1 MAKRLLTIV
10 LTTFALFVGQ
20 QIFSGCETASADDPE
35 YSGTVNNSGEDSS
48 NDGSSDNQNNTDN
61 STDNSTDDSTDDSTG
76 NSTSNST
83 RNSTSNSTGNTTG
96 NTNRQTTSKTL
107 AWKNTPPSILYKG
120 EIQTFTVINNTG
132 SVVWSVT
139 PSGAATISS
148 TASNGTSAIIKAANP
163 TDATSIKVTATDQ
176 STKKS
181 ISAEIPLANPL

>member
-48 NDGSSDNQNNTDN
+48 NDGSSDNQNNT
-61 STDNSTDDSTDDSTG
+61 G
-76 NSTSNST
+76 NSN
-83 RNSTSNSTGNTTG
+83 G
-96 NTNRQTTSKTL
+96 QTTSKTL

-148 TASNGTSAIIKAANP
+148 TASNGISAIIKAANS

-176 STKKS
+176 TTKKS
-181 ISAEIPLANPL
+181 VSAEIPLANPL

>member
-48 NDGSSDNQNNTDN
+48 NDGSSDNQNNI
-61 STDNSTDDSTDDSTG
+61 G
-76 NSTSNST
+76 NSN
-83 RNSTSNSTGNTTG
+83 G
-96 NTNRQTTSKTL
+96 QTTSKTL

-148 TASNGTSAIIKAANP
+148 TASNGTSAIIKAANS

-176 STKKS
+176 TTKKS

>member
-61 STDNSTDDSTDDSTG
+61 STDNSNG
-76 NSTSNST
+76 
-83 RNSTSNSTGNTTG
+83 
-96 NTNRQTTSKTL
+96 QTTSKTL

-132 SVVWSVT
+132 SVVLSVT

>member
-48 NDGSSDNQNNTDN
+48 NNGSSDNQNNT
-61 STDNSTDDSTDDSTG
+61 G
-76 NSTSNST
+76 NSN
-83 RNSTSNSTGNTTG
+83 G
-96 NTNRQTTSKTL
+96 QTTSKTL
-107 AWKNTPPSILYKG
+107 AWKNTPPPILYKG

-148 TASNGTSAIIKAANP
+148 TASNGTSAIIKAANS

-176 STKKS
+176 TTKKS
-181 ISAEIPLANPL
+181 VSAEIPLANPL

>member
-48 NDGSSDNQNNTDN
+48 NNGSSDNQNNT
-61 STDNSTDDSTDDSTG
+61 G
-76 NSTSNST
+76 NSN
-83 RNSTSNSTGNTTG
+83 G
-96 NTNRQTTSKTL
+96 QTTSKTL

-148 TASNGTSAIIKAANP
+148 TASNGTSAIIKAAQS

-176 STKKS
+176 TTKKS
-181 ISAEIPLANPL
+181 VSAEIPLANPL

>member
-35 YSGTVNNSGEDSS
+35 YSGTVNNSSEDSS
-48 NDGSSDNQNNTDN
+48 NDGSSDNQNNT
-61 STDNSTDDSTDDSTG
+61 G
-76 NSTSNST
+76 NSN
-83 RNSTSNSTGNTTG
+83 G
-96 NTNRQTTSKTL
+96 QTTSKTL

-120 EIQTFTVINNTG
+120 EIQTFTIINNTG

-176 STKKS
+176 TTKKS
-181 ISAEIPLANPL
+181 ISAEITLANPL

>member
-48 NDGSSDNQNNTDN
+48 NDGSSDNQNNT
-61 STDNSTDDSTDDSTG
+61 G
-76 NSTSNST
+76 NSN
-83 RNSTSNSTGNTTG
+83 G
-96 NTNRQTTSKTL
+96 QTTSKTL

-139 PSGAATISS
+139 PSGAAAISS
-148 TASNGTSAIIKAANP
+148 TASNGTSAIIKVANP